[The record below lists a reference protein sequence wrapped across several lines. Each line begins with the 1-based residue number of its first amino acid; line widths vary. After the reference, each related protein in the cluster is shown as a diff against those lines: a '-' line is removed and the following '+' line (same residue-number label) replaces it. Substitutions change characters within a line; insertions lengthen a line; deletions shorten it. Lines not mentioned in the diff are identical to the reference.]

1 MIRAAL
7 IVLCVAFLAGC
18 GSRPG
23 FEEDFTAMPEPE
35 APREVPTDEDLD
47 DFHVDEET
55 GPATV
60 VYTLPVG
67 GEETAAVGDETFELR
82 PEPAAYRFNVGDNFE
97 VRYINQPEMNI
108 HMTVRPD
115 GEASFDLIGELPV
128 AGLTVQELTNTLEEM
143 YAVYLRHP
151 TINVVV
157 REFKS
162 RRVFVL
168 GQVNHPGEFPL
179 FNPISL
185 THALA
190 LAGSWTDNAK
200 TDEVMVIRMREDG
213 TPFAFKVNLKAI
225 LAGAVASD
233 PHLVNMDIVYV
244 PMGRIASA
252 RSFIGRLFG
261 IILPPIDAAWK
272 TAVLTGYKR

>member
-1 MIRAAL
+1 MVRIAL
-7 IVLCVAFLAGC
+7 IVLCTAFLAGC

-23 FEEDFTAMPEPE
+23 FENDFTALPEPD

-47 DFHVDEET
+47 DFRMDEKA

-67 GEETAAVGDETFELR
+67 GEETTAVGDEVFELR
-82 PEPAAYRFNVGDNFE
+82 PEPTPYRFNVGDNFE

-108 HMTVRPD
+108 QMTVRPD
-115 GEASFDLIGELPV
+115 GGASFDLIGDLPL

-143 YAVYLRHP
+143 YSVYLRQP
-151 TINVVV
+151 IINVVV

-168 GQVNHPGEFPL
+168 GQVNKPGEFPL
-179 FNPISL
+179 LNPISL

-190 LAGSWTDNAK
+190 LAGSWTNDAR

-213 TPFAFKVNLKAI
+213 TPFAFRVDLKAI

-233 PHLVNMDIVYV
+233 PYLVHMDIVYV
-244 PMGRIASA
+244 PMGKIASA
-252 RSFIGRLFG
+252 RNFIGRLFG